1 MPRGDS
7 GAASLMGTGM
17 GRPLLVWCRLD
28 SSMCCEGNGAGML
41 LVLFPVSR
49 ICSEHLKHCGTLSP

>member
-1 MPRGDS
+1 
-7 GAASLMGTGM
+7 MGTGM